1 MSCTWQE
8 HLKPVPGRLKTKVKD
23 TVLTATIQALAM
35 VKSHYPG
42 VDLRR
47 FEEGY
52 TVDVDE
58 AKLEALSLEV
68 ESTAESL
75 VELLDLDDL

>member
-1 MSCTWQE
+1 MPCAWQE
-8 HLKPVPGRLKTKVKD
+8 RLKSVLDQLKTKVKD
-23 TVLTATIQALAM
+23 TVLTATIQALVM

-42 VDLRR
+42 VDLQH

-52 TVDVDE
+52 IVDVDE

-68 ESTAESL
+68 EPTTESL
-75 VELLDLDDL
+75 VALLDLDDL